1 MERAG
6 AAGGSHH
13 HGGGPPRRLRH
24 RLESPPRHH
33 LGRGR
38 VLIQPTTQEPI
49 RCALC
54 GAAFHPDDGSPV
66 CRACPLG
73 GLIPRCGLVRCPNCG
88 FEQPAPPQPQ
98 RERAGWTGK
107 GGDRVVDG
115 RQKTRITL
123 SRLAEGERAQVVQVT
138 AREGALAKLLA
149 MGILP
154 GVELSLV
161 QAQPLPVVRMGSTTV
176 ALDRELA
183 QLVEVAPL
191 GPGSRPGRGGR
202 RRCRWWRRG

>member
-1 MERAG
+1 
-6 AAGGSHH
+6 
-13 HGGGPPRRLRH
+13 
-24 RLESPPRHH
+24 
-33 LGRGR
+33 
-38 VLIQPTTQEPI
+38 
-49 RCALC
+49 
-54 GAAFHPDDGSPV
+54 
-66 CRACPLG
+66 
-73 GLIPRCGLVRCPNCG
+73 
-88 FEQPAPPQPQ
+88 
-98 RERAGWTGK
+98 
-107 GGDRVVDG
+107 VVDG